1 MSGERVIFDRG
12 ARLYLGNLAMPVH
25 ASRDHRFLGFDG
37 IEWLLIFGTT
47 LLLGAIVTLS
57 HLFDHSVGNWQNLF
71 EQLRRTI
78 RKIECVTA
86 DSLHD
91 GPQ

>member
-47 LLLGAIVTLS
+47 LLLGAIVTAKPSIRPLCRRHQLAKCEIGRIYLNS
-57 HLFDHSVGNWQNLF
+57 SGELF
-71 EQLRRTI
+71 EKLN
-78 RKIECVTA
+78 V
-86 DSLHD
+86 
-91 GPQ
+91 

>member
-1 MSGERVIFDRG
+1 MIMSGERVIFDRG

-57 HLFDHSVGNWQNLF
+57 HLFDHSVDAINSPNAKLAEF
-71 EQLRRTI
+71 I
-78 RKIECVTA
+78 
-86 DSLHD
+86 
-91 GPQ
+91 